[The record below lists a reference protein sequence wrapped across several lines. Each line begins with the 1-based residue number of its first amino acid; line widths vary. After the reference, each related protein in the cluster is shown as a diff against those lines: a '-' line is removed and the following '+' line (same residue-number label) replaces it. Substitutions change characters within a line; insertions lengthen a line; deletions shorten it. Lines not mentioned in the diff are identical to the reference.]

1 MAEAELPFVES
12 IHRQDRQLDPITQQL
27 LFGLGGEG
35 GFIPGAFRAAERVFF
50 DDQGRPLVIPQEIA
64 GLTPDQIRAA
74 QLARQAVGV
83 QQPFIQE
90 AAQQARAGIG
100 ALESGLTD
108 QALAQARALQE
119 IQSGARF
126 ALDQRDRGLLDA
138 LTGVEQAR
146 GRALTAEER
155 LRGDLA
161 DLAGFQTGAVG
172 RFAQQLGEQERL
184 GRRAADQFGMDLA
197 RARQQG
203 RRTFDEFGR
212 DISDVVG
219 MSMIERE
226 DLARGLSRGEE
237 LAAAAGASQR
247 GRLGLAELGLKGG
260 IGQLE
265 RGLTRQLAQEADVT
279 GRFGQQLQGQ
289 GGAEEFLRRTISDP
303 TIQAD
308 TQRFMDPFEEQVVQ
322 QSIQDALKG
331 LAQSDMAQTARDIQ
345 TGGESAFGSRAR
357 LTAAER
363 AEALGRGLAKEVG
376 GLRSA
381 GFQRAQQTAISED
394 ERRRQAERAA
404 SSGLASLA
412 QQRLGADR
420 GLIDR
425 AAQAGQTRF
434 GAVQALAG
442 QRAQRAGAELGA
454 TRQLSDIL
462 RQGAQSRFGAGQ
474 AVTGLA
480 QQAAQAKLGAG
491 SAFGNLIQQ
500 TAQQQ
505 LASQQALGQQMGQTA
520 QAGLGA
526 QQQLAGQL
534 GQQAQQRFQAGTGLG
549 QQLGALGQ
557 QAAGARAQAGQQA
570 LGIAG
575 QQAAQLGQIGQQQ
588 AAAGQTLQ
596 QARQGFGGFLTGLG
610 QQAQQ
615 ATAAD
620 VAQLGGIGAQQQQQ
634 RQRELDAQRAG
645 LLQAQQA
652 PLAQYQALMPFVQM
666 APSGFSQT
674 QTSFTPTPSAL
685 QAGLGTGLSTLGALG
700 NFYGQPA
707 SPS

>member
-1 MAEAELPFVES
+1 MAESALPFVES
-12 IHRQDRQLDPITQQL
+12 IQRSDRQLDPITQQL
-27 LFGLGGEG
+27 LFGLAGEG

-100 ALESGLTD
+100 ALEGGLTD

-155 LRGDLA
+155 LRGDLY

-172 RFAQQLGEQERL
+172 RFAQQLGEQERV
-184 GRRAADQFGMDLA
+184 GREAAGQFGMDLA

-203 RRTFDEFGR
+203 RRVYDEFGR
-212 DISDVVG
+212 DITDAV
-219 MSMIERE
+219 
-226 DLARGLSRGEE
+226 
-237 LAAAAGASQR
+237 
-247 GRLGLAELGLKGG
+247 G
-260 IGQLE
+260 IG
-265 RGLTRQLAQEADVT
+265 AI
-279 GRFGQQLQGQ
+279 
-289 GGAEEFLRRTISDP
+289 GAEELSQGLRESERLLRGTTGELDIGDATSKY
-303 TIQAD
+303 
-308 TQRFMDPFEEQVVQ
+308 FDPFEEQVVQ
-322 QSIQDALKG
+322 QSIEDALKG
-331 LAQSDMAQTARDIQ
+331 LAQSDIAQRARDIQ

-394 ERRRQAERAA
+394 ERARQAARSAA
-404 SSGLASLA
+404 SGLASL
-412 QQRLGADR
+412 G
-420 GLIDR
+420 
-425 AAQAGQTRF
+425 
-434 GAVQALAG
+434 G
-442 QRAQRAGAELGA
+442 QRYGARTGLSG
-454 TRQLSDIL
+454 QLS
-462 RQGAQSRFGAGQ
+462 
-474 AVTGLA
+474 
-480 QQAAQAKLGAG
+480 QAAQQKLGAG

-520 QAGLGA
+520 QQGLGA

-534 GQQAQQRFQAGTGLG
+534 GQQAQQRFQAGTGLS

-570 LGIAG
+570 MGIAG

-588 AAAGQTLQ
+588 AAAGHTLQ

-610 QQAQQ
+610 TQAQQ

-620 VAQLGGIGAQQQQQ
+620 VAQLTGVGAQQQQQ

-674 QTSFTPTPSAL
+674 QTTFTPPPSAL
-685 QAGLGTGLSTLGALG
+685 QAGLGACLSTLGALG
-700 NFYGQPA
+700 NFYGQPQRA
-707 SPS
+707 V

>member
-1 MAEAELPFVES
+1 MAESALPFVES
-12 IHRQDRQLDPITQQL
+12 IQRSDRQLDPITQQL

-100 ALESGLTD
+100 ALEGGLTD
-108 QALAQARALQE
+108 PALAQARALQE

-155 LRGDLA
+155 LRGDLS

-172 RFAQQLGEQERL
+172 RFAQQLGEQERV
-184 GRRAADQFGMDLA
+184 GREAAGQFGMDLA

-203 RRTFDEFGR
+203 RRVYDEFGR
-212 DISDVVG
+212 DITDAV
-219 MSMIERE
+219 
-226 DLARGLSRGEE
+226 
-237 LAAAAGASQR
+237 
-247 GRLGLAELGLKGG
+247 G
-260 IGQLE
+260 IG
-265 RGLTRQLAQEADVT
+265 AI
-279 GRFGQQLQGQ
+279 
-289 GGAEEFLRRTISDP
+289 GAEELSQGLRESERLLRGTTGELDIGDATSKY
-303 TIQAD
+303 
-308 TQRFMDPFEEQVVQ
+308 FDPFEEQVVQ
-322 QSIQDALKG
+322 QSIEDALKG
-331 LAQSDMAQTARDIQ
+331 LAQSDIAQRARDIQ

-394 ERRRQAERAA
+394 ERARQAARSAA
-404 SSGLASLA
+404 SGLASL
-412 QQRLGADR
+412 G
-420 GLIDR
+420 
-425 AAQAGQTRF
+425 
-434 GAVQALAG
+434 G
-442 QRAQRAGAELGA
+442 QRYGARTGLSG
-454 TRQLSDIL
+454 QLS
-462 RQGAQSRFGAGQ
+462 
-474 AVTGLA
+474 
-480 QQAAQAKLGAG
+480 QAAQQKLGAG

-505 LASQQALGQQMGQTA
+505 LASQQALGQQMGQIA
-520 QAGLGA
+520 QQGLGA

-570 LGIAG
+570 MGIAG

-596 QARQGFGGFLTGLG
+596 HARQGFGGFLTGLG
-610 QQAQQ
+610 TQAQQ

-620 VAQLGGIGAQQQQQ
+620 VAQLTGVGAQQQQQ

-685 QAGLGTGLSTLGALG
+685 QAGLGTGLSSLGALG
-700 NFYGQPA
+700 NFYGQPQKA
-707 SPS
+707 V

>member
-1 MAEAELPFVES
+1 MAEAELPFVDS
-12 IHRQDRQLDPITQQL
+12 ITRQDRQLDPITQQL

-90 AAQQARAGIG
+90 AAREARAGIG

-108 QALAQARALQE
+108 QAIAQARALQE

-203 RRTFDEFGR
+203 RRVFDEFGR
-212 DISDVVG
+212 DITDAV
-219 MSMIERE
+219 
-226 DLARGLSRGEE
+226 
-237 LAAAAGASQR
+237 
-247 GRLGLAELGLKGG
+247 G
-260 IGQLE
+260 IG
-265 RGLTRQLAQEADVT
+265 AI
-279 GRFGQQLQGQ
+279 
-289 GGAEEFLRRTISDP
+289 GAEELSQGLRESERLLRGTTGELDIGDATSKY
-303 TIQAD
+303 
-308 TQRFMDPFEEQVVQ
+308 FDPFEERVVQ
-322 QSIQDALKG
+322 QSIEDALKG
-331 LAQSDMAQTARDIQ
+331 LAQSDIAQRARDIQ

-394 ERRRQAERAA
+394 ERARQAARSAA
-404 SSGLASLA
+404 SGLASL
-412 QQRLGADR
+412 G
-420 GLIDR
+420 
-425 AAQAGQTRF
+425 GQRF
-434 GAVQALAG
+434 GA
-442 QRAQRAGAELGA
+442 R
-454 TRQLSDIL
+454 
-462 RQGAQSRFGAGQ
+462 
-474 AVTGLA
+474 TGLSGLLS
-480 QQAAQAKLGAG
+480 QAAQQKLGAG

-549 QQLGALGQ
+549 QQLGSLGQ

-570 LGIAG
+570 MGIAG

-620 VAQLGGIGAQQQQQ
+620 VAQLSGIGAQQQQQ

-666 APSGFSQT
+666 APAGFSTT

-685 QAGLGTGLSTLGALG
+685 QAGLGAGLSTLGALG
-700 NFYGQPA
+700 NFYGQPQRA
-707 SPS
+707 V

>member
-1 MAEAELPFVES
+1 MAESALPFVES
-12 IHRQDRQLDPITQQL
+12 IQRSDRQLDPITQQL

-100 ALESGLTD
+100 ALEGGLTD

-155 LRGDLA
+155 LRGDLS

-172 RFAQQLGEQERL
+172 RFAQQLGEQEQL
-184 GRRAADQFGMDLA
+184 GREAAGQFGMDLA

-203 RRTFDEFGR
+203 RRVYDEFGR
-212 DISDVVG
+212 DITDAV
-219 MSMIERE
+219 
-226 DLARGLSRGEE
+226 
-237 LAAAAGASQR
+237 
-247 GRLGLAELGLKGG
+247 G
-260 IGQLE
+260 IG
-265 RGLTRQLAQEADVT
+265 AI
-279 GRFGQQLQGQ
+279 
-289 GGAEEFLRRTISDP
+289 GAEELSQGLRESERLLRGTTGELDIGDATSKY
-303 TIQAD
+303 
-308 TQRFMDPFEEQVVQ
+308 FDPFEEQVVQ
-322 QSIQDALKG
+322 QSIEDALKG
-331 LAQSDMAQTARDIQ
+331 LAQSDIAQRARDIQ

-394 ERRRQAERAA
+394 ERARQAARSAA
-404 SSGLASLA
+404 SGLASL
-412 QQRLGADR
+412 G
-420 GLIDR
+420 
-425 AAQAGQTRF
+425 
-434 GAVQALAG
+434 G
-442 QRAQRAGAELGA
+442 QRYGARTGLSG
-454 TRQLSDIL
+454 QLS
-462 RQGAQSRFGAGQ
+462 
-474 AVTGLA
+474 
-480 QQAAQAKLGAG
+480 QAAQQKLGAG

-549 QQLGALGQ
+549 QQLAALGQ

-570 LGIAG
+570 MGIAG

-610 QQAQQ
+610 TQAQQ

-620 VAQLGGIGAQQQQQ
+620 VAQLTGVGAQQQQQ

-674 QTSFTPTPSAL
+674 QTTFTPPPSAL

-700 NFYGQPA
+700 NFYGQPQKA
-707 SPS
+707 V

>member
-1 MAEAELPFVES
+1 M
-12 IHRQDRQLDPITQQL
+12 
-27 LFGLGGEG
+27 
-35 GFIPGAFRAAERVFF
+35 
-50 DDQGRPLVIPQEIA
+50 
-64 GLTPDQIRAA
+64 
-74 QLARQAVGV
+74 
-83 QQPFIQE
+83 
-90 AAQQARAGIG
+90 
-100 ALESGLTD
+100 
-108 QALAQARALQE
+108 
-119 IQSGARF
+119 
-126 ALDQRDRGLLDA
+126 
-138 LTGVEQAR
+138 
-146 GRALTAEER
+146 TAEER

-172 RFAQQLGEQERL
+172 RFAQQLGERERL

-203 RRTFDEFGR
+203 RRVFDEFGR
-212 DISDVVG
+212 DITDVVG
-219 MSMIERE
+219 I
-226 DLARGLSRGEE
+226 
-237 LAAAAGASQR
+237 GA
-247 GRLGLAELGLKGG
+247 
-260 IGQLE
+260 I
-265 RGLTRQLAQEADVT
+265 
-279 GRFGQQLQGQ
+279 
-289 GGAEEFLRRTISDP
+289 GAEELSQGLRESERLLRGTTGELDIGDATSKY
-303 TIQAD
+303 
-308 TQRFMDPFEEQVVQ
+308 FDPFEERVVQ
-322 QSIQDALKG
+322 QSIEDALKG
-331 LAQSDMAQTARDIQ
+331 LAQSDIAQRARDIQ

-363 AEALGRGLAKEVG
+363 AEALGRGLAIEVG

-394 ERRRQAERAA
+394 ERARQAARSAA
-404 SSGLASLA
+404 SGLASL
-412 QQRLGADR
+412 G
-420 GLIDR
+420 
-425 AAQAGQTRF
+425 GQRF
-434 GAVQALAG
+434 GA
-442 QRAQRAGAELGA
+442 R
-454 TRQLSDIL
+454 
-462 RQGAQSRFGAGQ
+462 
-474 AVTGLA
+474 TGLSGLLS
-480 QQAAQAKLGAG
+480 QAAQQKLGAG

-549 QQLGALGQ
+549 QQLGSLGQ

-570 LGIAG
+570 MGIAG

-620 VAQLGGIGAQQQQQ
+620 VAQLSGIGAQQQQQ
-634 RQRELDAQRAG
+634 RQAELDAQRAG

-666 APSGFSQT
+666 APAGFSTT

-700 NFYGQPA
+700 NFYGQPQRA
-707 SPS
+707 V

>member
-1 MAEAELPFVES
+1 MAEAELPFVDS
-12 IHRQDRQLDPITQQL
+12 ITRQDRQLDPITQQL

-90 AAQQARAGIG
+90 AAREARAGIG

-108 QALAQARALQE
+108 QAIAQARALQE

-203 RRTFDEFGR
+203 RRVFDEFGR
-212 DISDVVG
+212 DITDAV
-219 MSMIERE
+219 
-226 DLARGLSRGEE
+226 
-237 LAAAAGASQR
+237 
-247 GRLGLAELGLKGG
+247 G
-260 IGQLE
+260 IG
-265 RGLTRQLAQEADVT
+265 AI
-279 GRFGQQLQGQ
+279 
-289 GGAEEFLRRTISDP
+289 GAEELSQGLRESERLLRGTTGELDIGDATSKY
-303 TIQAD
+303 
-308 TQRFMDPFEEQVVQ
+308 FDPFEERVVQ
-322 QSIQDALKG
+322 QSIEDALKG
-331 LAQSDMAQTARDIQ
+331 LAQSDIAQRARDIQ

-394 ERRRQAERAA
+394 ERARQAARSAA
-404 SSGLASLA
+404 SGLASL
-412 QQRLGADR
+412 G
-420 GLIDR
+420 
-425 AAQAGQTRF
+425 
-434 GAVQALAG
+434 G
-442 QRAQRAGAELGA
+442 QRYGARTGLSG
-454 TRQLSDIL
+454 QLS
-462 RQGAQSRFGAGQ
+462 
-474 AVTGLA
+474 
-480 QQAAQAKLGAG
+480 QAAQQKLGAG

-570 LGIAG
+570 MGIAG

-615 ATAAD
+615 ATAAA
-620 VAQLGGIGAQQQQQ
+620 VAQLSGIGAQQQQQ
-634 RQRELDAQRAG
+634 RQAELDAQRAG

-666 APSGFSQT
+666 APAGFSTT

-700 NFYGQPA
+700 NFYGQPQRA
-707 SPS
+707 V

>member
-1 MAEAELPFVES
+1 MAESALPFVES
-12 IHRQDRQLDPITQQL
+12 IQRSDRQLDPITQQL

-100 ALESGLTD
+100 ALEGGLTD

-155 LRGDLA
+155 LRGDLS

-172 RFAQQLGEQERL
+172 RFAQQLGEQERV
-184 GRRAADQFGMDLA
+184 GREAAGQFGMDLA

-203 RRTFDEFGR
+203 RRVYDEFGR
-212 DISDVVG
+212 DITDAV
-219 MSMIERE
+219 
-226 DLARGLSRGEE
+226 
-237 LAAAAGASQR
+237 
-247 GRLGLAELGLKGG
+247 G
-260 IGQLE
+260 IG
-265 RGLTRQLAQEADVT
+265 AI
-279 GRFGQQLQGQ
+279 
-289 GGAEEFLRRTISDP
+289 GAEELSQGLRESERLLRGTTGELDIGDATSKY
-303 TIQAD
+303 
-308 TQRFMDPFEEQVVQ
+308 FDPFEEQVVQ
-322 QSIQDALKG
+322 QSIEDALKG
-331 LAQSDMAQTARDIQ
+331 LAQSDIAQRARDIQ

-394 ERRRQAERAA
+394 ERARQAARSAA
-404 SSGLASLA
+404 SGLASL
-412 QQRLGADR
+412 G
-420 GLIDR
+420 
-425 AAQAGQTRF
+425 
-434 GAVQALAG
+434 G
-442 QRAQRAGAELGA
+442 QRYGARTGLSG
-454 TRQLSDIL
+454 QLS
-462 RQGAQSRFGAGQ
+462 
-474 AVTGLA
+474 
-480 QQAAQAKLGAG
+480 QAAQQKLGAG

-570 LGIAG
+570 MGIAG

-610 QQAQQ
+610 TQAQQ

-620 VAQLGGIGAQQQQQ
+620 VAQLSGSGAQQQQQ
-634 RQRELDAQRAG
+634 RQAELDAQRAG

-666 APSGFSQT
+666 APAGFSQT

-685 QAGLGTGLSTLGALG
+685 QAGLGAGLSTLGALG
-700 NFYGQPA
+700 NFYGQPQKA
-707 SPS
+707 V

>member
-1 MAEAELPFVES
+1 MAESALPFVES
-12 IHRQDRQLDPITQQL
+12 IQRSDRQLDPITQQL

-90 AAQQARAGIG
+90 AAREARAGIG

-126 ALDQRDRGLLDA
+126 ALDQRDRALLDA
-138 LTGVEQAR
+138 LTGVEEAR

-172 RFAQQLGEQERL
+172 RFAQQLGEQERV
-184 GRRAADQFGMDLA
+184 GREAAGQFGMDLA

-203 RRTFDEFGR
+203 RRVYDEFGR
-212 DISDVVG
+212 DITDAV
-219 MSMIERE
+219 
-226 DLARGLSRGEE
+226 
-237 LAAAAGASQR
+237 
-247 GRLGLAELGLKGG
+247 G
-260 IGQLE
+260 IGAL
-265 RGLTRQLAQEADVT
+265 
-279 GRFGQQLQGQ
+279 
-289 GGAEEFLRRTISDP
+289 GAEELSQGLRESERLLRGTTGELDIGDATSKY
-303 TIQAD
+303 
-308 TQRFMDPFEEQVVQ
+308 FDPFEERVVQ
-322 QSIQDALKG
+322 QSIEDALKG
-331 LAQSDMAQTARDIQ
+331 LAQSDIAQRARDIQ

-394 ERRRQAERAA
+394 ERARQAARSAA
-404 SSGLASLA
+404 SGLASL
-412 QQRLGADR
+412 G
-420 GLIDR
+420 
-425 AAQAGQTRF
+425 
-434 GAVQALAG
+434 G
-442 QRAQRAGAELGA
+442 QRYGARTGLSG
-454 TRQLSDIL
+454 QLS
-462 RQGAQSRFGAGQ
+462 
-474 AVTGLA
+474 
-480 QQAAQAKLGAG
+480 QAAQQKLGAG

-570 LGIAG
+570 MGIAG

-610 QQAQQ
+610 TQAQQ

-620 VAQLGGIGAQQQQQ
+620 VAQLSGIGAQQQQQ

-700 NFYGQPA
+700 NFYGQPQR
-707 SPS
+707 

>member
-1 MAEAELPFVES
+1 MAEAELPFVDS
-12 IHRQDRQLDPITQQL
+12 ITRQDRQLDPITQQL

-90 AAQQARAGIG
+90 AAREARAGIG

-108 QALAQARALQE
+108 QAIAQARALQE

-203 RRTFDEFGR
+203 RRVFDEFGR
-212 DISDVVG
+212 DITDAV
-219 MSMIERE
+219 
-226 DLARGLSRGEE
+226 
-237 LAAAAGASQR
+237 
-247 GRLGLAELGLKGG
+247 G
-260 IGQLE
+260 IG
-265 RGLTRQLAQEADVT
+265 AI
-279 GRFGQQLQGQ
+279 
-289 GGAEEFLRRTISDP
+289 GAEELSQGLRESERLLRGTTGELDIGDATSKY
-303 TIQAD
+303 
-308 TQRFMDPFEEQVVQ
+308 FDPFEERVVQ
-322 QSIQDALKG
+322 QSIEDALKG
-331 LAQSDMAQTARDIQ
+331 LAQSDIAQRARDIQ

-394 ERRRQAERAA
+394 ERARQAARSAA
-404 SSGLASLA
+404 SGLASL
-412 QQRLGADR
+412 G
-420 GLIDR
+420 
-425 AAQAGQTRF
+425 GQRF
-434 GAVQALAG
+434 GA
-442 QRAQRAGAELGA
+442 R
-454 TRQLSDIL
+454 
-462 RQGAQSRFGAGQ
+462 
-474 AVTGLA
+474 TGLSGLLS
-480 QQAAQAKLGAG
+480 QAAQQKLGAG

-549 QQLGALGQ
+549 QQLGSLGQ

-570 LGIAG
+570 MGIAG

-666 APSGFSQT
+666 APAGFSTT

-685 QAGLGTGLSTLGALG
+685 QAGLGAGLSTLGALG
-700 NFYGQPA
+700 NFYGQPQRA
-707 SPS
+707 V